1 MSFDGHDRC
10 RRCGTDD
17 TSSHTLTECD
27 RILRERA
34 EAQRRHDATHGA
46 ARCGH
51 AGVCAWMKGAVHG
64 TLSTPPNGH
73 EAVFVFCTREMQHP
87 DTLAIVRRY
96 LVVGAGVERII
107 RACPACGGNPNEA
120 APVMR

>member
-1 MSFDGHDRC
+1 VSFDDHDRC

-17 TSSHTLTECD
+17 TASHTTAECD

-51 AGVCAWMKGAVHG
+51 GKVCEWMRDAIGECNTGNARNV
-64 TLSTPPNGH
+64 
-73 EAVFVFCTREMQHP
+73 VFARRELKHP
-87 DTLAIVRRY
+87 DTLRMVARVQMAIGLREPDNV
-96 LVVGAGVERII
+96 